1 MIECEMDKMEERQD
15 CVWHDGIRMKDAT
28 LVGMAMK
35 AGSYALAEHYLVT
48 LMAHGLMYGIYDYI
62 DLVNEVRAYYR
73 VEKIP
78 VPKHEAGGTT
88 ITMGKKKFY
97 DDLRIRYQK
106 MATPEKEI
114 LLQGGLKC
122 LMANHPELFRMK
134 YHWLGI
140 YLVVRDRLDYGLTQ
154 CGFLVMAGHATP
166 ASWPEKLRL
175 TDNVFKNMN
184 KVFETGDF
192 ENAYYEMSYNPME
205 TLCDTFWETLIEQFE
220 P

>member
-1 MIECEMDKMEERQD
+1 MEKMEERQD

-48 LMAHGLMYGIYDYI
+48 LMAHGLMYGFYDYI

-78 VPKHEAGGTT
+78 VPKQEVGVATS
-88 ITMGKKKFY
+88 TMGKKRFY

-106 MATPEKEI
+106 LTTPERES
-114 LLQGGLKC
+114 LLQKGLKC
-122 LMANHPELFRMK
+122 LMANHAELFRMK

-154 CGFLVMAGHATP
+154 CGFLVMASHATP
-166 ASWPEKLRL
+166 ALWPEKLRL
-175 TDNVFKNMN
+175 TENVFKNMN

-192 ENAYYEMSYNPME
+192 ENAYYEMACNPME
-205 TLCDTFWETLIEQFE
+205 VLCDTFWEVMIQQFE
-220 P
+220 T